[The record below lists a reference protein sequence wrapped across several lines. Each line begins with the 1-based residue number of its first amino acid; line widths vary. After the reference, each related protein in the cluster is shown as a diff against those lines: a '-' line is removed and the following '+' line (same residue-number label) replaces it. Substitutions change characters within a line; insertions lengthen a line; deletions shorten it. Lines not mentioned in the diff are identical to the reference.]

1 MGDNDVSWEFTM
13 LDGFSMV
20 LGAAIASVHLR
31 MAQLQPRSA
40 LGWVFLIALL
50 GGLSLTA
57 TGPFLY
63 LSRRFLA
70 RPSLGYPQF
79 GDRLWTLWG
88 CPWII
93 SALVT
98 AVFPSEPHS
107 GRVDPVYVGTLGLGL
122 FLASSV
128 AIPILAARYIWADFG
143 LTRRPPGMRWSWSDR
158 VGRALTATWPIQVG
172 VGLFLMG

>member
-1 MGDNDVSWEFTM
+1 MGDRDVSWEFTM
-13 LDGFSMV
+13 LDGCSMV
-20 LGAAIASVHLR
+20 LGSAIASVHLR
-31 MAQLQPRSA
+31 IAQLQPRSP
-40 LGWVFLIALL
+40 LGWVLTIALL

-57 TGPFLY
+57 SGPFLH

-70 RPSLGYPQF
+70 QRSVGYPQL
-79 GDRLWTLWG
+79 GDRLWSLWG

-98 AVFPSEPHS
+98 AVAPSEPHS

-122 FLASSV
+122 FLTSSV

-143 LTRRPPGMRWSWSDR
+143 LSRRPPGVKWSWSDR
-158 VGRALTATWPIQVG
+158 VGRALTAAWPIQAG